1 MSMSG
6 GPPSKLVRP
15 YLCLVFSNTEHVER
29 SETAS
34 ELSETA
40 GEQSEAAG
48 DQIETTG
55 W

>member
-1 MSMSG
+1 MSLSG
-6 GPPSKLVRP
+6 GPPWKVRS
-15 YLCLVFSNTEHVER
+15 YVCFGFSNTEHVER

-48 DQIETTG
+48 DQSETTG